1 MAAGSIVID
10 LLMKTG
16 SFETDTKRAEKRI
29 KELDKEIKSFGK
41 GVAATAAAAVTAFAY
56 MAKASIDN
64 MDNLAK
70 QAQMAGV
77 SVESLS
83 ELAYA
88 ADLAG
93 VSQDELTA
101 SMARLAKGMG
111 EAAQGTGEALKGF
124 QALNL
129 DASGFKGTDDALKQ
143 IADRFSQFKDGA
155 EKTAIAISI
164 FGRSG
169 AQLIP
174 FLNAGRD
181 GMEAL
186 TEEARRLGVVIG
198 TDTAKASEQFNDN
211 LTRMKKAVD
220 GIVIAIVSD
229 MLPAMNSMLEKML
242 EVVKLSRESNIS
254 AFLPESSVFSASEI
268 AEANKNV
275 NQLRQTVANLQ
286 QQVDAGGGLFVQNSL
301 QANIILLERAEK
313 LLQSLRSKVPIALGE
328 EFSDQVPTLLGAA
341 PKLADSGPAKE
352 SEYDKYLKSLREQIA
367 MVGTLTE
374 QEKVLAQ
381 IQLGKFG
388 KLTYDQQ
395 INLELAAQ
403 NLDTVKKSQKAYEE
417 YSKAVDDL
425 TGFTQLKEF
434 TKQMDF
440 LSKALKEG
448 RINADQYT
456 EAVNMLAA
464 KFEDTTTEMGQFA
477 IEAARNIQNI
487 LGDAMLNVLEG
498 KFGSIG
504 DAFGNMLKRMV
515 SQLAASQLSSL
526 LFGQFDKTGQL
537 GGLIGAAGSAIA
549 GAFNGGFG
557 TGSSYG
563 NQDLGQFFAE
573 GGYTGDGANMQPAG
587 IVHKGEYVL
596 NADAT
601 KRIGRAR
608 LDMLNGFAD
617 GGYVGGAPAGGMMG
631 GNVNINIKN
640 EAGGDGYQATATAR
654 RNDNG
659 IDIDVL
665 VRRAVANDLRSN
677 GQITQQLGS
686 VFGLRRTA

>member
-1 MAAGSIVID
+1 MAAGSIIID

-29 KELDKEIKSFGK
+29 KDLDKELKSFGK
-41 GVAATAAAAVTAFAY
+41 GVATTAAAAVAAFAY

-93 VSQDELTA
+93 VSQDDLTA

-129 DASGFKGTDDALKQ
+129 DAAGFKGTDDALLK

-174 FLNAGRD
+174 FLNAGRG

-186 TEEARRLGVVIG
+186 TEEARRLGVVVG

-220 GIVIAIVSD
+220 GIVISIVSD

-242 EVVKLSRESNIS
+242 DIVKVSKESNIS
-254 AFLPESSVFSASEI
+254 AFLPNSSVFAASEI
-268 AEANKNV
+268 DEANKNV
-275 NQLRQTVANLQ
+275 NQLRKAVADLQ
-286 QQVDAGGGLFVQNSL
+286 AQVDAGGGLFVRSSL
-301 QANIILLERAEK
+301 EANITLLERAEK
-313 LLQSLRSKVPIALGE
+313 LLNSLRSKVPITLGE
-328 EFSDQVPTLLGAA
+328 EFGDQVPTLLGAA
-341 PKLADSGPAKE
+341 PKLGGGGAAKE
-352 SEYDKYLKSLREQIA
+352 SEYDKYLKSLTEQSVMIG
-367 MVGTLTE
+367 VITE
-374 QEKVLAQ
+374 QEKLLAQ

-388 KLTYDQQ
+388 KLTDQQ
-395 INLELAAQ
+395 RLNLDLAAQ
-403 NLDTVKKSQKAYEE
+403 NLDTVKKSQEEFKE

-425 TGFTQLKEF
+425 TGYTQLKEF

-456 EAVNMLAA
+456 EAVNMLST
-464 KFEDTTTEMGQFA
+464 KFEKTSSEMGQFA

-498 KFGSIG
+498 KFSNIG
-504 DAFGNMLKRMV
+504 DAFTQMLKRMV
-515 SQLAASQLSSL
+515 AQLASSQLSSL
-526 LFGQFDKTGQL
+526 LFGQFDKTGEI
-537 GGLIGAAGSAIA
+537 GGLVSLAGRSIA
-549 GAFNGGFG
+549 NVFSGGFG
-557 TGSSYG
+557 TGNSFG
-563 NQDLGQFFAE
+563 NQDYGQFFAE
-573 GGYTGDGANMQPAG
+573 GGYTGDGANMEAAG

-596 NADAT
+596 NAAAT
-601 KRIGRAR
+601 QRIGKTN
-608 LDMLNGFAD
+608 LDMMNGYAN
-617 GGYVGGAPAGGMMG
+617 GGYVGNSPSMGNGSNVQINVINQSSQPVQAQQSAPRF
-631 GNVNINIKN
+631 
-640 EAGGDGYQATATAR
+640 DGTRFVQDIILTDLR
-654 RNDNG
+654 RNG
-659 IDIDVL
+659 PIGQAL
-665 VRRAVANDLRSN
+665 RA
-677 GQITQQLGS
+677 G
-686 VFGLRRTA
+686 

>member
-29 KELDKEIKSFGK
+29 KDLDKELKSFGK
-41 GVAATAAAAVTAFAY
+41 GVAATAAAAATAFAY
-56 MAKASIDN
+56 MAKTSIDN

-129 DASGFKGTDDALKQ
+129 DAAGFKGTDDALMK

-174 FLNAGRD
+174 FLNAGKE
-181 GMEAL
+181 GMQAL
-186 TEEARRLGVVIG
+186 TEEARRLGVVVG

-211 LTRMKKAVD
+211 LTRMKRAVD
-220 GIVIAIVSD
+220 GIVISIVGD

-242 EVVKLSRESNIS
+242 EIAKLSKESSIS
-254 AFLPESSVFSASEI
+254 AFLPNSSVFATSKI
-268 AEANKNV
+268 DQANKNV
-275 NQLRQTVANLQ
+275 NQLRKAVAELQ
-286 QQVDAGGGLFVQNSL
+286 AQVDAGGGIMSRPSL
-301 QANIILLERAEK
+301 EANIILLERAEK
-313 LLQSLRSKVPIALGE
+313 LLNSLSKKVPIQLGE
-328 EFSDQVPTLLGAA
+328 EFGDQVPTLLGAA
-341 PKLADSGPAKE
+341 PKLGGGGAAKE
-352 SEYDKYLKSLREQIA
+352 SEYDKYLKSLTEQYVMLGLI
-367 MVGTLTE
+367 TE
-374 QEKVLAQ
+374 QEKLLAQ

-388 KLTYDQQ
+388 KLTEQQ
-395 INLELAAQ
+395 RLNLDLAAQ
-403 NLDTVKKSQKAYEE
+403 NLDAVKKSQEEFKE
-417 YSKAVDDL
+417 YSKAIDEL
-425 TGFTQLKEF
+425 TGYTKLKEF

-456 EAVNMLAA
+456 EAVNMLSA
-464 KFEDTTTEMGQFA
+464 KFETTTSEMGQFA

-498 KFGSIG
+498 KFSNIG
-504 DAFGNMLKRMV
+504 DAFTQMLKKMV
-515 SQLAASQLSSL
+515 AQLAASQLSSL

-557 TGSSYG
+557 TGNAYG
-563 NQDLGQFFAE
+563 NQDLGQYFAE
-573 GGYTGDGANMQPAG
+573 GGYTGDGGNMEAAG

-596 NADAT
+596 NAKAT
-601 KRIGRAR
+601 QRIGKGR
-608 LDMLNGFAD
+608 LDMLNGFSD
-617 GGYVGGAPAGGMMG
+617 GGYVGGSPSGGMMG

-654 RNDNG
+654 KNDAG
-659 IDIDVL
+659 FDIDIL
-665 VRRAVANDLRSN
+665 VRKAMGNDLRNN
-677 GQITQQLGS
+677 GPMTQQIGS
-686 VFGLRRTA
+686 TFGLRRTA